1 MMDFHRAAGNRQEY
15 PRPGDCYLMISGRK
29 PIRRTVATEKS
40 ILKWIN
46 RPVSAAK
53 RLARNRPTSIK

>member
-1 MMDFHRAAGNRQEY
+1 
-15 PRPGDCYLMISGRK
+15 MISGRK
-29 PIRRTVATEKS
+29 PVRRTVATEKS